1 MQVQDLT
8 YTILQKM
15 PTINKC
21 QALFIMR
28 LLALFLR
35 MPSKKTYLM
44 MARYG
49 EYSEQTYRLQFS
61 KEFDIRTFNR
71 HLIQEHCGG
80 EKVWVFDPSYLP
92 KSGKKTPGA
101 GYFWSGGASSLRW
114 GLEIGSLAI
123 VDVQQRTALHYHAC
137 QTQAG
142 CKEAG
147 CKEAGCKEAGCKE
160 AGCKEATL
168 LQRYA
173 SYITEQAGELQQLSN
188 VLCVDAYFS
197 KRPFID
203 AILARGMHVVSRLQ
217 KNSYLRYASTAEK
230 SSRRGRPRVYDGKVN
245 VRSLDMRHCEL
256 IASSPQQAVYQAIV
270 HVKSLQRWCKI
281 VVLQTLKEGTITNV
295 QTYVA
300 TDTTMAGEQILS
312 YYGLR
317 FQIEFLFRDAKNFTG
332 LHHCQ
337 SRTPQAIEYH

>member
-1 MQVQDLT
+1 M
-8 YTILQKM
+8 
-15 PTINKC
+15 
-21 QALFIMR
+21 
-28 LLALFLR
+28 
-35 MPSKKTYLM
+35 
-44 MARYG
+44 
-49 EYSEQTYRLQFS
+49 
-61 KEFDIRTFNR
+61 
-71 HLIQEHCGG
+71 
-80 EKVWVFDPSYLP
+80 
-92 KSGKKTPGA
+92 
-101 GYFWSGGASSLRW
+101 
-114 GLEIGSLAI
+114 
-123 VDVQQRTALHYHAC
+123 
-137 QTQAG
+137 
-142 CKEAG
+142 
-147 CKEAGCKEAGCKE
+147 
-160 AGCKEATL
+160 

-337 SRTPQAIEYH
+337 SRTPQAMEYHYNISLTALNVAKVLHWIKTPQQERGTFSMADITKRYANRFLLDSIISIYGKDPNLEINNPQIQQLYNLGTIAA